1 MYRLLIVDDE
11 AVIANGIKSSVDWQ
25 KLGIVNVSIA
35 HNLRQAK
42 EEFDNQPFDM
52 MICDIEMPQGNGL
65 ELFEWVREQYP
76 QTECVFLTCHAD
88 FQYAK
93 KALQLGSFE
102 YLLKPVPHDEL
113 KLVMTKLIEKIR
125 KEKESATRENERFW
139 QDVLSQAI
147 PSNLDKMMEV
157 IGKQKLPY
165 GRDMRF
171 LPVVISIQHW
181 EKSLTARDSQIME
194 YALRNALE
202 EVVIQQ
208 DKTAQI
214 VRINPDHL
222 LIVFTKD
229 QPPVEG
235 CDYFLKEIKV
245 RCKAFIEVCNQYLYC
260 HLSCMIGKPVQAH
273 GVRNMVEDLM
283 AFKKNQ
289 VNCVDRVILI
299 DERMKNESQIPLPPM
314 NVWSELIKQGNKKK
328 LLDESQQ
335 FLDSWK
341 RIECLGTKGLQQFYQ
356 SFLQMILHTLQQ
368 QGLRADEIFSDH
380 LLPERILSATR
391 SVKDLQEWVR
401 DVLEKALVHIQGLDS
416 NETVVEKIKRYIALH
431 IDEELSRQYIAD
443 YIGLSPDYIV
453 KLFKKETGLSISDYI
468 LRERI
473 NLAKELLS
481 MTDTTISNIALTVG
495 FSNFSYFSTLFKKEV
510 SMTPQDYR
518 RGCCL
523 SQ

>member
-11 AVIANGIKSSVDWQ
+11 IFIANGIKSSVNWRE
-25 KLGIVNVSIA
+25 LGIISVTIA

-42 EEFDNQPFDM
+42 EEFNNQPFDM
-52 MICDIEMPQGNGL
+52 MICDIEMPQGSGL

-125 KEKESATRENERFW
+125 KERESATMVTEHFW
-139 QDVLSQAI
+139 QDVLKQAI
-147 PSNLDKMMEV
+147 PSNSFKMMEV
-157 IGKQKLPY
+157 IDKQKLPY
-165 GRDMRF
+165 TRSMTF
-171 LPVVISIQHW
+171 LPIVISIQHW
-181 EKSLTARDSQIME
+181 EKPLSARDQQIME

-202 EVVIQQ
+202 EVVIQRAAS
-208 DKTAQI
+208 AQI
-214 VRINPDHL
+214 VRMNIDYM
-222 LIVFTKD
+222 LIIFAQEAT
-229 QPPVEG
+229 QTEG
-235 CDYFLKEIKV
+235 GELFCKEIKS
-245 RCKAFIEVCNQYLYC
+245 RCQAFIEMCNHYLYC
-260 HLSCMIGKPVQAH
+260 HLSCYIGKSVQVH
-273 GVRNMVEDLM
+273 EVRDMVEGLI

-289 VNCVDRVILI
+289 VNMVDRVIFI
-299 DERMKNESQIPLPPM
+299 NDEIKKESQIPLPPM
-314 NVWSELIKQGNKKK
+314 NVWSELIKQGDKKK
-328 LLDESQQ
+328 MLDESQQ

-341 RIECLGTKGLQQFYQ
+341 RIECLGAKGLQQFYQ
-356 SFLQMILHTLQQ
+356 SFLQMVLHTLHE

-380 LLPERILSATR
+380 LTPERILSATR
-391 SVKDLQEWVR
+391 SVKDLQDWVR
-401 DVLEKALVHIQGLDS
+401 DVLEKALVHMEELDS
-416 NETVVEKIKRYIALH
+416 TETVVEKIKRYIALH

-468 LRERI
+468 LKERI

-481 MTDTTISNIALTVG
+481 KTDTTISNVALAVG

-510 SMTPQDYR
+510 SMTPQYYR
-518 RGCCL
+518 KGCP
-523 SQ
+523 SK